1 MALKYYKPTT
11 PGQRQL
17 VLVDRSE
24 LHKGAPVKAVGVALQ
39 VSPMSVMGLAEKNI
53 KTPKDII
60 GVMPY

>member
-24 LHKGAPVKAVGVALQ
+24 LHKGAPVKALVYCFCGF
-39 VSPMSVMGLAEKNI
+39 
-53 KTPKDII
+53 
-60 GVMPY
+60 